1 MEDRDRLTYERPWY
15 TRSEFMKEVALF
27 QSGNADPLDWLG
39 EGFEEVSRRVR
50 MIRGIE
56 EYAYYRHFSSIFTQF
71 PSWDIP
77 TGVLSN
83 RAFNC
88 LMRSGINSMD
98 ELNSQNM
105 SMLYSIR
112 NAGKKTVDE
121 IIQLMISMYF
131 SDDSEHSSSNTFNG
145 DSDRDVFV
153 EIVSE
158 EFLRYLKIVVDWAR
172 WRRSATTWG
181 DILAL
186 HPSFESRVP
195 DDVMD
200 AWDQFSTMNP
210 PKFLGPSTSVLDAS
224 KAINDKLNDLDDR
237 ARHVFMVRTLKMPD
251 NASEMPS
258 KWVEKSDISPNLEDL
273 GILYGV
279 SRERIRQIQQ
289 KAEQEMHRMLAREHS
304 IQWLALD
311 IPAMLGV
318 AFPLDALVTVP
329 ALGAM
334 AMTSKATDLDH
345 EVVRRAMVWFAG
357 FVLTRRDFGLSRGG
371 WALREGVD
379 PSALRHDLQEQA
391 LAAGVL
397 SYTDIKQ
404 FLVSRGVVR
413 QVVDDIVGASLPG
426 LKRFGDSFLPWEGAR
441 TDKVAALLHWLGR
454 PSTDDELLELLG
466 DYISPASA
474 RGLRTRLLN
483 DNRFMKMA
491 KNTFALRE
499 RATKNGDPPA

>member
-1 MEDRDRLTYERPWY
+1 
-15 TRSEFMKEVALF
+15 MKEVALF

-39 EGFEEVSRRVR
+39 EGSEEVSRRNR

-56 EYAYYRHFSSIFTQF
+56 EHAYYQHFSSIFTQF

-77 TGVLSN
+77 TGMLSN

-131 SDDSEHSSSNTFNG
+131 ADESEYYNSNDFNESSN
-145 DSDRDVFV
+145 REVFRG
-153 EIVSE
+153 IVSE
-158 EFLRYLKIVVDWAR
+158 EFLRNLKIVVDWAL
-172 WRRSATTWG
+172 WRRSATVWG

-186 HPSFESRVP
+186 HPTFESRVP
-195 DDVMD
+195 EDVMK
-200 AWDQFSTMNP
+200 AWDRFSATQFQES
-210 PKFLGPSTSVLDAS
+210 LGPSTSVLNVSEDV
-224 KAINDKLNDLDDR
+224 IDKLNDLDDR
-237 ARHVFMVRTLKMPD
+237 ARHVFKLRTLQMPD
-251 NASEMPS
+251 NTLVMPPQGI
-258 KWVEKSDISPNLEDL
+258 ISPNLDDI
-273 GILYGV
+273 GNLYGV

-289 KAEQEMHRMLAREHS
+289 RTEQKMRRMLASERS

-311 IPAMLGV
+311 IPAMLGM

-334 AMTSKATDLDH
+334 AMMSKPTDLDH
-345 EVVRRAMVWFAG
+345 EAVRRTMVWFAG
-357 FVLTRRDFGLSRGG
+357 FVLTRRDFGLSRRG

-379 PSALRHDLQEQA
+379 PSTLRHDLQKQA
-391 LAAGVL
+391 LATGAL
-397 SYTDIKQ
+397 SYTDIKK

-441 TDKVAALLHWLGR
+441 TDKVAALLQWLGR

-474 RGLRTRLLN
+474 RSLRTSLLN
-483 DNRFMKMA
+483 DDRFMKVA

-499 RATKNGDPPA
+499 RDTEEGA

>member
-1 MEDRDRLTYERPWY
+1 MEDGDRLIYERPWY

-39 EGFEEVSRRVR
+39 EGSEEVSRRKK

-56 EYAYYRHFSSIFTQF
+56 DHAYYQHFSSIFTQF

-88 LMRSGINSMD
+88 LMRSGIKSMD
-98 ELNSQNM
+98 ELNPQNM

-121 IIQLMISMYF
+121 VIHLMISMYF
-131 SDDSEHSSSNTFNG
+131 ADESEYYNNNDFNG
-145 DSDRDVFV
+145 SSKREVFR

-158 EFLRYLKIVVDWAR
+158 EFLKDLKIVVDWAR
-172 WRRSATTWG
+172 WRRSATAWG

-186 HPSFESRVP
+186 HPTFESRVP
-195 DDVMD
+195 EDVMK
-200 AWDQFSTMNP
+200 AWDRFSATQFQES
-210 PKFLGPSTSVLDAS
+210 LGPSTSMLNVSED
-224 KAINDKLNDLDDR
+224 IIDKLHVLDDR
-237 ARHVFMVRTLKMPD
+237 ARHVFKLRTLQMPD
-251 NASEMPS
+251 NTLVMPS
-258 KWVEKSDISPNLEDL
+258 QGIKESNIPPNLDDI

-289 KAEQEMHRMLAREHS
+289 RTEQKMRRMLASERS

-334 AMTSKATDLDH
+334 AMMSKPTDLDH
-345 EVVRRAMVWFAG
+345 EAVRRTMVWFAG
-357 FVLTRRDFGLSRGG
+357 FVLTRRDFGLSRRG

-379 PSALRHDLQEQA
+379 PSTLRHDLQKQA
-391 LAAGVL
+391 LATGTL

-441 TDKVAALLHWLGR
+441 TDKVAALLQWLGR
-454 PSTDDELLELLG
+454 PSTDDRLLELLG
-466 DYISPASA
+466 DYVSPASA
-474 RGLRTRLLN
+474 RNLRTRLLN
-483 DNRFMKMA
+483 DDRFMKVA

-499 RATKNGDPPA
+499 WDTEDGA